1 MPWTKCENCTYQSE
15 CDWPDQLYG
24 ACECGNPKP
33 KEETKGESMD
43 EIDKVL
49 CGLIVPVVG
58 DHGYDLV
65 KLGKSMVN
73 GSDDEMDKFGI
84 ELLQIANHIA
94 DWSNRMVTASDPEGA
109 KELQVKFDNLKS
121 KWEEANPGVPFL
133 R

>member
-1 MPWTKCENCTYQSE
+1 
-15 CDWPDQLYG
+15 
-24 ACECGNPKP
+24 
-33 KEETKGESMD
+33 MD